1 MDILEK
7 EAQLFTKYLVG
18 KDANPQAVK
27 LYKTAMVDSQPNSSD
42 KKLLNFMVSH
52 PASIGL
58 IDAGLIFHDSA
69 SEARRRLY
77 VMFAIIEA
85 SPEYYDFFLP
95 KNQSPFYIFVMA
107 YIGFRAVI
115 KAGVGLLL
123 VKAIA

>member
-18 KDANPQAVK
+18 KDANPQSVK
-27 LYKTAMVDSQPNSSD
+27 LYKTAMVDSQPNNSD
-42 KKLLNFMVSH
+42 IKLLNFMLSH
-52 PASIGL
+52 PASIGF
-58 IDAGLIFHDSA
+58 IDAGLIFHDSD

-95 KNQSPFYIFVMA
+95 KSRSPFYVLVIA
-107 YIGFRAVI
+107 YAGIRAIV
-115 KAGVGLLL
+115 KAGIGLLL
-123 VKAIA
+123 VKALA